1 MATDSDYEV
10 LEKIGQGSFG
20 VIRKV
25 RRKADG
31 EVICRK
37 EISYTR
43 MSDREKE
50 QLHAELRI
58 LESLRHPNIVQYY
71 HRQHLKSSHDLHLY
85 MEYCGNGDLGG
96 YIRKLKERNKM
107 ADEEFIWAIFA
118 QLALVSKQGHTVIL
132 HRDLKPENVFLGEN
146 NSVKLGDFGLSKII
160 ASHDFASTYVGTPFY
175 MSPEIC
181 AAERYSHHSDIWSMG
196 CIIYELATRQVPF
209 EARSHMELVLKIKK
223 GYIKPLPSQ
232 YSPDLTDVIS
242 WCLKTDPRQRPDCA
256 QLLGVANIKV
266 ARTRL

>member
-1 MATDSDYEV
+1 MATDNDYDV

-25 RRKADG
+25 RRKTDG

-96 YIRKLKERNKM
+96 YIRKLKDRNKM
-107 ADEEFIWAIFA
+107 ADEDFIWSIFA
-118 QLALVSKQGHTVIL
+118 QLVGALYRCHYGEDPPPAGKEGNVRKGKALVSKQGHTVIL
-132 HRDLKPENVFLGEN
+132 HRDLKPENGMPLTT
-146 NSVKLGDFGLSKII
+146 SVTSARGIHLLMYCS
-160 ASHDFASTYVGTPFY
+160 VP
-175 MSPEIC
+175 
-181 AAERYSHHSDIWSMG
+181 R
-196 CIIYELATRQVPF
+196 RQ
-209 EARSHMELVLKIKK
+209 
-223 GYIKPLPSQ
+223 
-232 YSPDLTDVIS
+232 
-242 WCLKTDPRQRPDCA
+242 
-256 QLLGVANIKV
+256 
-266 ARTRL
+266 

>member
-31 EVICRK
+31 EIMCRK

-50 QLHAELRI
+50 QLHAELQI
-58 LESLRHPNIVQYY
+58 LQSLRHTNIVQYY

-85 MEYCGNGDLGG
+85 MEYCGNGDLGT
-96 YIRKLKERNKM
+96 YIRKLKERNKY

-118 QLALVSKQGHTVIL
+118 QLVGALYRCHYGEDPPPPGKEGDARKGKALVSKQGHRVIL
-132 HRDLKPENVFLGEN
+132 HRDLKPENGKCGNASGALLFA
-146 NSVKLGDFGLSKII
+146 DLS
-160 ASHDFASTYVGTPFY
+160 S
-175 MSPEIC
+175 
-181 AAERYSHHSDIWSMG
+181 
-196 CIIYELATRQVPF
+196 
-209 EARSHMELVLKIKK
+209 
-223 GYIKPLPSQ
+223 LPG
-232 YSPDLTDVIS
+232 
-242 WCLKTDPRQRPDCA
+242 R
-256 QLLGVANIKV
+256 
-266 ARTRL
+266 